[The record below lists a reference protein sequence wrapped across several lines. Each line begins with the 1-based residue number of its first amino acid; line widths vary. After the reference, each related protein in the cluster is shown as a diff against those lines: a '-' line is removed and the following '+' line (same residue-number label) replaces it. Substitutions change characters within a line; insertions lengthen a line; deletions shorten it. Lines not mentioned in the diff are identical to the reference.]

1 MEEVKH
7 DFAMEKRLRELDSDL
22 HRHFT
27 DAVFALQFN
36 LSNYKLIFP
45 EFTDHTMLH
54 SLTVIDFC
62 NQLIGKRIK
71 ELNKD
76 EIYVLL
82 MGCYFHDTGM
92 GVSEKD
98 FREFSENIDF
108 GAYFETHSRD
118 NRPRIIRDFH
128 HEFSGQ
134 FIRKYAQ
141 LFEIPSEEHLF
152 AITQVARGHRTTDL
166 FDEKEY
172 PASFGVP
179 DGNTIC
185 LPYLSSLI
193 RLADEIDVAASRN
206 PKLLYDLKSLTD
218 EREIFFN
225 KMLTV
230 VRSMDITT
238 EAFILKL
245 DPAEI
250 TDTGSYSASDL
261 RKSLIHMVEKMQNT
275 LDYCRKVV
283 GTRTPYEIAQENVLI
298 EDEA

>member
-1 MEEVKH
+1 MGELKH
-7 DFAMEKRLRELDSDL
+7 DFAMEKRLRELDPDL
-22 HRHFT
+22 HRRFT

-62 NQLIGKRIK
+62 NQLIGKRIGK
-71 ELNKD
+71 LNKD

-92 GVSEKD
+92 GISRKD
-98 FREFSENIDF
+98 FDRFTENIDF
-108 GAYFETHSRD
+108 GSYFETH
-118 NRPRIIRDFH
+118 NREDLPRTIRD
-128 HEFSGQ
+128 
-134 FIRKYAQ
+134 
-141 LFEIPSEEHLF
+141 LPSDEHLF
-152 AITQVARGHRTTDL
+152 AIKQVARGHRRTDL

-172 PASFGVP
+172 PAEFRVP

-185 LPYLSSLI
+185 LPYLASLL

-206 PKLLYDLKSLTD
+206 PKLLYDLESFTN
-218 EREIFFN
+218 EREIFFGKMN
-225 KMLTV
+225 KA
-230 VRSMDITT
+230 VRTLDITPD
-238 EAFILKL
+238 AFTLRL
-245 DPAEI
+245 DAAEI

-261 RKSLIHMVEKMQNT
+261 RDGLIRMVEKMQQT

-283 GTRTPYEIAQENVLI
+283 STRTPYEITQERVLI
-298 EDEA
+298 ENEG

>member
-7 DFAMEKRLRELDSDL
+7 DFAMEKRLRELDSSL
-22 HRHFT
+22 HKGFT

-45 EFTDHTMLH
+45 EFTDHTILH
-54 SLTVIDFC
+54 SLSVIDFC
-62 NQLIGKRIK
+62 NQLIGKRIEK
-71 ELNKD
+71 LNKD

-98 FREFSENIDF
+98 FLQFSENIDF

-118 NRPRIIRDFH
+118 NHPRIIRDFH

-134 FIRKYAQ
+134 FIRKYSQ

-152 AITQVARGHRTTDL
+152 AITQVARGHRKTDL

-172 PASFGVP
+172 PASFRVP

-185 LPYLSSLI
+185 LPYLASLI

-206 PKLLYDLKSLTD
+206 PKLLYDLKSLTV

-230 VRSMDITT
+230 VRSMDITSD
-238 EAFILKL
+238 AFILKL
-245 DPAEI
+245 DPAGI

-261 RKSLIHMVEKMQNT
+261 RESLIRMAEKMQDT
-275 LDYCRKVV
+275 LDYCRRVV
-283 GTRTPYEIAQENVLI
+283 GTRTPYEITQEKVLI
-298 EDEA
+298 TEEA